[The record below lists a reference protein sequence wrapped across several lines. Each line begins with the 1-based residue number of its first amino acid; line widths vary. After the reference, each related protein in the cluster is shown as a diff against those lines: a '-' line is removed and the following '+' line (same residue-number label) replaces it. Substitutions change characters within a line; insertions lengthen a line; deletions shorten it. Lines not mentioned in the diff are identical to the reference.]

1 MTTMKNWLR
10 CSIMMAFVLPAVAAG
25 GQSVPAL
32 KPQAAASPGTRTA
45 FVSVFNV
52 GPGVSEPVL
61 IPIRV
66 HLTSAHECTERVDGK
81 VTLSFIVDSHG
92 LARELGFESATGTDL
107 DGVAHKLVEAYRF
120 KPAMRGGV
128 PVAAAEQVDLGLQ
141 GCRGQVKSANG
152 QLHSIT
158 KLIAQPVQRLT
169 PLKLAP
175 EDLPY
180 ALAERAGSI
189 GAGKTLEKVSK
200 GSGVE
205 PPRILKSVDAVYS
218 EEARAKKINAVVLA
232 KVIVDPQGMP
242 RCARVTSPM
251 GYGLEGQ
258 ALKAIR
264 QFRFK
269 PATRN
274 GIAVPVMMTL
284 EVVFRMA

>member
-1 MTTMKNWLR
+1 MTTIKNWPYCLT
-10 CSIMMAFVLPAVAAG
+10 MMACLLPAVAAG
-25 GQSVPAL
+25 GQNAPAL
-32 KPQAAASPGTRTA
+32 KPQAAQSPAARTA

-52 GPGVSEPVL
+52 GPGVSEPQL

-66 HLTSAHECTERVDGK
+66 HIASARECTQRVDGR

-120 KPAMRGGV
+120 KPAMRGAV

-141 GCRGQVKSANG
+141 GCKGQVRSANG
-152 QLHSIT
+152 QIHSIT
-158 KLIAQPVQRLT
+158 RLIAQPVQRLS
-169 PLKLAP
+169 PFKLAP

-218 EEARAKKINAVVLA
+218 EQARAKKLNAVVLA

-242 RCARVTSPM
+242 RCARVTSPT
-251 GYGLEGQ
+251 GYGLESQ

-269 PATRN
+269 PATKN
-274 GIAVPVMMTL
+274 GVAVPVMMTL